1 MKDGTI
7 VTLVFTNGMEVV
19 GKYIIDDMVN
29 YTIYKP
35 RLVQVTQQG
44 VGLVN
49 GICMTGKEPK
59 SNVQF
64 AKNGV
69 LFMVETSDEIAN
81 GWTQQTSGLTLP
93 QKGLTQGLVS

>member
-44 VGLVN
+44 VRTCQWYLYDRQR
-49 GICMTGKEPK
+49 TKK
-59 SNVQF
+59 
-64 AKNGV
+64 
-69 LFMVETSDEIAN
+69 
-81 GWTQQTSGLTLP
+81 
-93 QKGLTQGLVS
+93 

>member
-1 MKDGTI
+1 MKENDI
-7 VTLVFTNGMEVV
+7 ITLVFSNGMEVV
-19 GKYIIDDMVN
+19 GKYVVDDMVN

-35 RLVQVTQQG
+35 RLVQVTEKG

-49 GICMTGKEPK
+49 GICMTGQEPK

-69 LFMVETSDEIAN
+69 LLVIETAAEIAN
-81 GWTQQTSGLTLP
+81 GWVSQTSGLAIP
-93 QKGLTQGLVS
+93 QKGLQGLVS